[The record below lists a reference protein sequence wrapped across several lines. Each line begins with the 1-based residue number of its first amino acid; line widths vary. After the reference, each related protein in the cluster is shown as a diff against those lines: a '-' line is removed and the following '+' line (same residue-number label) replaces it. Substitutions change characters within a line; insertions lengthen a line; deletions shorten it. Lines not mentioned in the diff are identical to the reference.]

1 MRHAGRDES
10 VGEPLEGEFGVRQWS
25 PTKRVRLPRVTR
37 IALVV
42 LLVVPVTGCALRSRA
57 VPNEGAPAYSS
68 DGRWVAFTSDRDR
81 DNDSIYVARVGG
93 AARGITDSKDGD
105 GHQAWSPD
113 GSRLVFSRSTGKD
126 FPDPGSRG
134 LFIVNRDGTGLRQLT
149 SGDDF
154 WACWAEG
161 GRTIVFERA
170 DGGEFGSGV
179 YAVAASGGRARRLAG
194 RLAEAQTP
202 ACSPD
207 GSTIAF
213 ANGVIVLLD
222 LASGRQRALPT
233 APDAYD
239 ASAPSW
245 SPDGT
250 RIVFQAF
257 RERVEGDPTPYKFGV
272 NTLWTL
278 EELYVVGADGS
289 GSVRRLTHNA
299 AGDRFPSW
307 LPNGRI
313 FFLSNRDGVDGW
325 DGVDQSDFYV
335 MNGDG
340 SGVRRFEW
348 EPGARASNGSHTYRG

>member
-1 MRHAGRDES
+1 LVA
-10 VGEPLEGEFGVRQWS
+10 EGFGVREW
-25 PTKRVRLPRVTR
+25 PAVNRLRLPRLVR

-42 LLVVPVTGCALRSRA
+42 LLVVVAAGCAIRSHA
-57 VPNEGAPAYSS
+57 APNEGAPAYSR
-68 DGRWVAFTSDRDR
+68 DGRWVAFTSDRGR
-81 DNDSIYVARVGG
+81 GNDAIYVARVGG
-93 AARGITDSKDGD
+93 AASRITDSRDGD
-105 GHQAWSPD
+105 GHYAWSPD

-126 FPDPGSRG
+126 FPDPASRG

-149 SGDDF
+149 AGDDF

-170 DGGEFGSGV
+170 GGGEFGSGV
-179 YAVAASGGRARRLAG
+179 YAVAAAGGPARRLAG

-207 GSTIAF
+207 GSTIAY
-213 ANGVIVLLD
+213 GEGRIVLLD
-222 LASGRQRALPT
+222 LASGRRRVLPT
-233 APDAYD
+233 APDSYD

-250 RIVFQAF
+250 RLVFQAY
-257 RERVEGDPTPYKFGV
+257 RERADGDPKSYKFGV

-278 EELYVVGADGS
+278 EELYVVRADGS
-289 GSVRRLTHNA
+289 GGVRRLTHNA

-307 LPNGRI
+307 LPDGRI
-313 FFLSNRDGVDGW
+313 FFSSNRDGVDGW

-335 MNGDG
+335 MKSNGE
-340 SGVRRFEW
+340 GVRGFQW
-348 EPGARASNGSHTYRG
+348 EPGAKAANGSHVYAS